1 MILTKRYWIDRVQ
14 KLEITIPKMK
24 SKGLKYNI
32 ENSFFGHTKMEYLGF
47 WVTHNGIKPI
57 NKTIEAITN
66 MKAHTSGK

>member
-1 MILTKRYWIDRVQ
+1 
-14 KLEITIPKMK
+14 MK